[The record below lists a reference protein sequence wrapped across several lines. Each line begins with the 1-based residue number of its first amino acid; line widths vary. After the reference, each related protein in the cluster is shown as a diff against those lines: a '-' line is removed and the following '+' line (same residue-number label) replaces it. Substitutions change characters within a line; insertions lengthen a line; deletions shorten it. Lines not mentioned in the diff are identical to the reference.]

1 MGGVGATSLSQV
13 LFLPT
18 SLGEAEQT
26 FIIVCDNCQI
36 KELAISGGL
45 ACVPS
50 GGAGAAAR
58 VPEAAALALV
68 VAQQAVP
75 TLSQGTVR
83 GCGRWPPGTRTTFGA
98 SRSGQT
104 FEAQAKVAYR
114 TIPRSLLLRDRW
126 EPGVKSFIVSP

>member
-50 GGAGAAAR
+50 GGAGAAAPGFR
-58 VPEAAALALV
+58 KLLPWLWWWRSKLCPLCPR
-68 VAQQAVP
+68 AQ
-75 TLSQGTVR
+75 
-83 GCGRWPPGTRTTFGA
+83 
-98 SRSGQT
+98 
-104 FEAQAKVAYR
+104 
-114 TIPRSLLLRDRW
+114 
-126 EPGVKSFIVSP
+126 